1 LKVFELNYPENMTI
15 DSDEKYSL
23 AIGFFDGLH
32 KGHQTV
38 ITKAIQKAKELS
50 ICSAVM
56 TFNPHPSHV
65 LGGGENKIGYITPFE
80 EKKRLLESMGVDAVF
95 VVKFDMQLA
104 SLKPSEFVDLFIK
117 SLGVKHVTA
126 GFDYSFGSK
135 GAGTMEDMKKLSAG
149 EYETTIVG
157 KVTDNADKISS
168 TRIRKLLSEG
178 NVEEASLLLGRN
190 FRTIGTVVGGEK
202 KGRQLGFPTANVS
215 PSEGS
220 ILPENGVYAVRFIVD
235 GMSMNGVCNV
245 GVKPTFN
252 NPDIKSPMVEVHII
266 DYDGNLYDKE
276 VAVEWVKHIRAEK
289 KFESIDAL
297 ISQIERDKEMAIEIL
312 VAG

>member
-1 LKVFELNYPENMTI
+1 LRVFELNYPENMTI

-38 ITKAIQKAKELS
+38 IKKAIDKAKELS
-50 ICSAVM
+50 IRSAVM

>member
-1 LKVFELNYPENMTI
+1 MKVFELNYPENMTI
-15 DSDEKYSL
+15 DSDEEYSL

-38 ITKAIQKAKELS
+38 IKKAIQKAKELS
-50 ICSAVM
+50 IRSAVM

-135 GAGTMEDMKKLSAG
+135 GAGTMEDMKELSAG
-149 EYETTIVG
+149 VYETTIVG

-235 GMSMNGVCNV
+235 GTSMNGVCNV

-252 NPDIKSPMVEVHII
+252 NPDIKSPMVEVHIL

-297 ISQIERDKEMAIEIL
+297 TSQIEKDKETAINIL
-312 VAG
+312 AAG

>member
-1 LKVFELNYPENMTI
+1 LRVFELNYPEKMTI

-38 ITKAIQKAKELS
+38 IKKAIDKAKELS
-50 ICSAVM
+50 IRSAVM

>member
-1 LKVFELNYPENMTI
+1 MTI

-38 ITKAIQKAKELS
+38 IKKAIDKAKELS
-50 ICSAVM
+50 IRSAVM

-235 GMSMNGVCNV
+235 GMLMNGVCNV
-245 GVKPTFN
+245 GVKPTFS

>member
-1 LKVFELNYPENMTI
+1 LKVFELKYPENMTI
-15 DSDEKYSL
+15 DSDEEYSL

-50 ICSAVM
+50 IRSAVM

-80 EKKRLLESMGVDAVF
+80 EKKRILESMGVDAIF

-149 EYETTIVG
+149 VYETTIVG

-220 ILPENGVYAVRFIVD
+220 ILPENGVYAVRFLVD
-235 GMSMNGVCNV
+235 GTSMNGVCNV

-252 NPDIKSPMVEVHII
+252 NPDIKSPMVEVHIL
-266 DYDGNLYDKE
+266 DYDGDLYDKE

-297 ISQIERDKEMAIEIL
+297 KSQIERDKEMAIEIL

>member
-1 LKVFELNYPENMTI
+1 MTI
-15 DSDEKYSL
+15 DNDEEYSL

-38 ITKAIQKAKELS
+38 ITKAIEKAKELS
-50 ICSAVM
+50 IRSAVM

-65 LGGGENKIGYITPFE
+65 LGGGKNKIGYITPFE
-80 EKKRLLESMGVDAVF
+80 EKKRLLENMGVDAVF

-104 SLKPSEFVDLFIK
+104 SLKPNEFVDLFIK

-135 GAGTMEDMKKLSAG
+135 GAGKMEDMKKLSDG
-149 EYETTIVG
+149 VYETTIVG

-178 NVEEASLLLGRN
+178 NVEDASLLLGRN
-190 FRTIGTVVGGEK
+190 FRLIGTVVGGEK
-202 KGRQLGFPTANVS
+202 KGRQLGFPTANVL

-235 GMSMNGVCNV
+235 GTSMNGVCNV

-252 NPDIKSPMVEVHII
+252 NPEVKSPMVEVHIL
-266 DYDGNLYDKE
+266 DYDGDLYGKE
-276 VAVEWVKHIRAEK
+276 VAVEWVKHIRQEK
-289 KFESIDAL
+289 KFESIDSL
-297 ISQIERDKEMAIEIL
+297 ISQIEKDKEMAIEIL
-312 VAG
+312 AVS